1 MLAARVLLA
10 VSLVVGVWQFV
21 RSAGRP
27 FLDRLVLGSLPLCA
41 VVVAACFAERLVA
54 GPYWDWNAARLT
66 ISFALVQGYELYPS
80 PTEGATLASIY
91 GPIFAVAFLPTTLCD
106 SPTMAILLGIG
117 LSMMYF
123 FLPVIGFHLRGGQAC
138 GAWAMLGFICFSLMV
153 LEDEGLRYS
162 AFSLHPDGPTL
173 GMLSAASLVLLGS
186 GPSTS
191 TTRLLAAGLLA
202 GLAVWCKQPAAPI
215 FVALLAWIW
224 VTEGRR
230 AGVRGIAAFSSVG
243 VLLTAGLLIA
253 FGVQDLVFNMFIV
266 PNAVP
271 WDLNGTNRWGALWV
285 EFGEL
290 VRKGRPFVLMIVVGV
305 ILTAPRV
312 PTVSGVRSW
321 LRGRSWVLLTL
332 IGMAMIPTS
341 LLGAVKAGGGS
352 NSFSFMTYFLA
363 VAGTTVLVDAARCPN
378 SLRSRIAKGTLIALG
393 VGLAAHLSSDTS
405 VFDRGWE
412 RFRQL
417 DENPQQ
423 VAHNFLVVHPG
434 TAYFPWNPLAHLMV
448 EGKLYHMEYGVN
460 ERTISGLRMST
471 EQFRAHIPSRMRVL
485 AFQADRQSEWTR
497 RDYLTEFDRRVD
509 VDGLPGWIVY
519 TDGGE
524 TDR

>member
-1 MLAARVLLA
+1 MASKKDGMEVGGAHRPAHLSFTPSRWVIPVLGDALALSVRDRSFDA
-10 VSLVVGVWQFV
+10 VVCFEVIKQLPDV
-21 RSAGRP
+21 AGRGRRDAQGTETP
-27 FLDRLVLGSLPLCA
+27 GALDLRASEPRI
-41 VVVAACFAERLVA
+41 VVDSPWKTLSWVA
-54 GPYWDWNAARLT
+54 GGWR
-66 ISFALVQGYELYPS
+66 
-80 PTEGATLASIY
+80 LASTDGEGHCNG
-91 GPIFAVAFLPTTLCD
+91 GPGTDTFLYREPVLDGVTGGDGDAVYDC
-106 SPTMAILLGIG
+106 SPLL
-117 LSMMYF
+117 L
-123 FLPVIGFHLRGGQAC
+123 LRLFQHTP
-138 GAWAMLGFICFSLMV
+138 IC
-153 LEDEGLRYS
+153 
-162 AFSLHPDGPTL
+162 
-173 GMLSAASLVLLGS
+173 
-186 GPSTS
+186 
-191 TTRLLAAGLLA
+191 
-202 GLAVWCKQPAAPI
+202 
-215 FVALLAWIW
+215 
-224 VTEGRR
+224 
-230 AGVRGIAAFSSVG
+230 SVG
-243 VLLTAGLLIA
+243 VCPGPPSPRVCASFSASSPPKRPALIA

-352 NSFSFMTYFLA
+352 NSFSFMTYFLS

-393 VGLAAHLSSDTS
+393 VGLAAHLSSNTS

-434 TAYFPWNPLAHLMV
+434 TAYFPWNPPAHL
-448 EGKLYHMEYGVN
+448 YG
-460 ERTISGLRMST
+460 
-471 EQFRAHIPSRMRVL
+471 
-485 AFQADRQSEWTR
+485 
-497 RDYLTEFDRRVD
+497 
-509 VDGLPGWIVY
+509 
-519 TDGGE
+519 GG
-524 TDR
+524 

>member
-1 MLAARVLLA
+1 M
-10 VSLVVGVWQFV
+10 
-21 RSAGRP
+21 
-27 FLDRLVLGSLPLCA
+27 
-41 VVVAACFAERLVA
+41 
-54 GPYWDWNAARLT
+54 
-66 ISFALVQGYELYPS
+66 
-80 PTEGATLASIY
+80 
-91 GPIFAVAFLPTTLCD
+91 
-106 SPTMAILLGIG
+106 
-117 LSMMYF
+117 
-123 FLPVIGFHLRGGQAC
+123 
-138 GAWAMLGFICFSLMV
+138 
-153 LEDEGLRYS
+153 
-162 AFSLHPDGPTL
+162 
-173 GMLSAASLVLLGS
+173 
-186 GPSTS
+186 
-191 TTRLLAAGLLA
+191 
-202 GLAVWCKQPAAPI
+202 WCKQPAAPI

-352 NSFSFMTYFLA
+352 NSFSFMTYFLS

-519 TDGGE
+519 TDGEE

>member
-1 MLAARVLLA
+1 
-10 VSLVVGVWQFV
+10 
-21 RSAGRP
+21 
-27 FLDRLVLGSLPLCA
+27 
-41 VVVAACFAERLVA
+41 
-54 GPYWDWNAARLT
+54 
-66 ISFALVQGYELYPS
+66 
-80 PTEGATLASIY
+80 
-91 GPIFAVAFLPTTLCD
+91 
-106 SPTMAILLGIG
+106 
-117 LSMMYF
+117 
-123 FLPVIGFHLRGGQAC
+123 
-138 GAWAMLGFICFSLMV
+138 
-153 LEDEGLRYS
+153 
-162 AFSLHPDGPTL
+162 
-173 GMLSAASLVLLGS
+173 
-186 GPSTS
+186 
-191 TTRLLAAGLLA
+191 
-202 GLAVWCKQPAAPI
+202 
-215 FVALLAWIW
+215 
-224 VTEGRR
+224 
-230 AGVRGIAAFSSVG
+230 
-243 VLLTAGLLIA
+243 
-253 FGVQDLVFNMFIV
+253 
-266 PNAVP
+266 
-271 WDLNGTNRWGALWV
+271 
-285 EFGEL
+285 
-290 VRKGRPFVLMIVVGV
+290 
-305 ILTAPRV
+305 
-312 PTVSGVRSW
+312 
-321 LRGRSWVLLTL
+321 
-332 IGMAMIPTS
+332 MAMIPTS

-519 TDGGE
+519 TDGEE

>member
-1 MLAARVLLA
+1 
-10 VSLVVGVWQFV
+10 
-21 RSAGRP
+21 
-27 FLDRLVLGSLPLCA
+27 
-41 VVVAACFAERLVA
+41 
-54 GPYWDWNAARLT
+54 
-66 ISFALVQGYELYPS
+66 
-80 PTEGATLASIY
+80 
-91 GPIFAVAFLPTTLCD
+91 
-106 SPTMAILLGIG
+106 
-117 LSMMYF
+117 
-123 FLPVIGFHLRGGQAC
+123 
-138 GAWAMLGFICFSLMV
+138 MV

-271 WDLNGTNRWGALWV
+271 WDLNGTDRWGALWV

-332 IGMAMIPTS
+332 IGMAMVPTS
-341 LLGAVKAGGGS
+341 LLGASSIIWSTGS
-352 NSFSFMTYFLA
+352 
-363 VAGTTVLVDAARCPN
+363 
-378 SLRSRIAKGTLIALG
+378 
-393 VGLAAHLSSDTS
+393 TS
-405 VFDRGWE
+405 AQF
-412 RFRQL
+412 
-417 DENPQQ
+417 Q
-423 VAHNFLVVHPG
+423 V
-434 TAYFPWNPLAHLMV
+434 
-448 EGKLYHMEYGVN
+448 
-460 ERTISGLRMST
+460 SG
-471 EQFRAHIPSRMRVL
+471 
-485 AFQADRQSEWTR
+485 
-497 RDYLTEFDRRVD
+497 
-509 VDGLPGWIVY
+509 
-519 TDGGE
+519 
-524 TDR
+524 